1 MHRCKKSS
9 FLIKKNSI
17 YCFVSV
23 IFKLQDQTHALHIEH
38 SALKKHEISWFF
50 FRDHCPSF
58 LAAIRDLNQ
67 LTKLN
72 PDSRTESG
80 SGIRINNMEEK
91 FALLTGFD
99 SRLGQLEDTF
109 GYKKWGEKG
118 GTLLSHKLF
127 IEDMFIRKFLK
138 VKRFSSR
145 TCSSG

>member
-9 FLIKKNSI
+9 FLKKKNSI
-17 YCFVSV
+17 YCSVSV
-23 IFKLQDQTHALHIEH
+23 IFKLQDQTHALHIQL
-38 SALKKHEISWFF
+38 LKNMKFLDFF

-91 FALLTGFD
+91 WCFAN
-99 SRLGQLEDTF
+99 R
-109 GYKKWGEKG
+109 
-118 GTLLSHKLF
+118 
-127 IEDMFIRKFLK
+127 
-138 VKRFSSR
+138 V
-145 TCSSG
+145 